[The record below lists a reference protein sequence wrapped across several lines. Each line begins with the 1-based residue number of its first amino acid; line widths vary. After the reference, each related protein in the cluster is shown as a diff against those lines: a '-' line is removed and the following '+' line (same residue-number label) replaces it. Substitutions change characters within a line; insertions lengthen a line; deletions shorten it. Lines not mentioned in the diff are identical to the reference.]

1 MINSS
6 YKSQRELSSREQM
19 DSALV
24 RKYKLSLLFWIV
36 SIKFRARRKDGYN
49 RAFVIDQTSFVCVE
63 KLIKSYFNIVR
74 KNIQDK

>member
-36 SIKFRARRKDGYN
+36 SIKFRARRKDGYD
-49 RAFVIDQTSFVCVE
+49 RAFVIDQTSFCLCRE
-63 KLIKSYFNIVR
+63 TDQIVFQHR
-74 KNIQDK
+74 PQKYPR